1 MRWENIVLNERFCDK
16 SNNRFKGYEAS
27 FSILPK
33 SNPRRAY
40 NMLSLI
46 LFLLHKNIDFIVEE
60 QGITIVEDY
69 DKFSSLPIKVSYV

>member
-1 MRWENIVLNERFCDK
+1 MRDSAINLIIGLRVMK
-16 SNNRFKGYEAS
+16 AS

-33 SNPRRAY
+33 SNPRKAY

-60 QGITIVEDY
+60 QGIR
-69 DKFSSLPIKVSYV
+69 

>member
-1 MRWENIVLNERFCDK
+1 MRDSAVNLIIGLRVMK
-16 SNNRFKGYEAS
+16 AS

-33 SNPRRAY
+33 SNPRKAY

>member
-1 MRWENIVLNERFCDK
+1 MINLIIGLRVMKLHFQ
-16 SNNRFKGYEAS
+16 F
-27 FSILPK
+27 LPK